1 MEFWM
6 VILIV
11 AVGFIYIAEKLTTI
25 EKKND
30 ARLKRIEDR
39 LQLITKEMGIIERE
53 PEINK
58 ELRQLVEEGKKITA
72 VKRVREAF
80 GFSLLEAKQYVDNYK
95 KIIHLGDLLLHHACI
110 YISGDNKVS
119 NYMEQTFEINCLI

>member
-11 AVGFIYIAEKLTTI
+11 AVGVIYIAEKLTTI

-80 GFSLLEAKQYVDNYK
+80 GFSLLEAKQYVDK
-95 KIIHLGDLLLHHACI
+95 L
-110 YISGDNKVS
+110 
-119 NYMEQTFEINCLI
+119 

>member
-1 MEFWM
+1 MELWM
-6 VILIV
+6 VILIL
-11 AVGFIYIAEKLTTI
+11 AFGFIYIAEKLATI

-39 LQLITKEMGIIERE
+39 LQLITKEMGIVERE

-58 ELRQLVEEGKKITA
+58 ELRQLVEEGKKVTA

-80 GFSLLEAKQYVDNYK
+80 GFSLLEAKQYVDK
-95 KIIHLGDLLLHHACI
+95 L
-110 YISGDNKVS
+110 
-119 NYMEQTFEINCLI
+119 

>member
-1 MEFWM
+1 M
-6 VILIV
+6 VILIL
-11 AVGFIYIAEKLTTI
+11 AFGFIYIAEKLATI

-39 LQLITKEMGIIERE
+39 LQLITKEMGIIDRE

-58 ELRQLVEEGKKITA
+58 ELRQLMEEGKTVTA

-80 GFSLLEAKQYVDNYK
+80 GFSLLEAKQYVDK
-95 KIIHLGDLLLHHACI
+95 L
-110 YISGDNKVS
+110 
-119 NYMEQTFEINCLI
+119 

>member
-11 AVGFIYIAEKLTTI
+11 AFGFIYIAEKLATI

-39 LQLITKEMGIIERE
+39 LQLITKEMRIVERE

-58 ELRQLVEEGKKITA
+58 ELRQLVEEGKKVTA

-80 GFSLLEAKQYVDNYK
+80 GFSLLEAKQYVDK
-95 KIIHLGDLLLHHACI
+95 L
-110 YISGDNKVS
+110 
-119 NYMEQTFEINCLI
+119 

>member
-1 MEFWM
+1 MEFGM
-6 VILIV
+6 VILIL
-11 AVGFIYIAEKLTTI
+11 AFGFIYIAEKLATI

-39 LQLITKEMGIIERE
+39 LQLITKEMGIVERE

-58 ELRQLVEEGKKITA
+58 ELRQLVEEGKKVTA

-80 GFSLLEAKQYVDNYK
+80 GFSLLEAKQYVDK
-95 KIIHLGDLLLHHACI
+95 L
-110 YISGDNKVS
+110 
-119 NYMEQTFEINCLI
+119 

>member
-11 AVGFIYIAEKLTTI
+11 AFGFIYIAEKLATI

-39 LQLITKEMGIIERE
+39 LQLITKEMRIVERE

-58 ELRQLVEEGKKITA
+58 ELRQLVEEGKKLQQL
-72 VKRVREAF
+72 RE
-80 GFSLLEAKQYVDNYK
+80 
-95 KIIHLGDLLLHHACI
+95 
-110 YISGDNKVS
+110 
-119 NYMEQTFEINCLI
+119 

>member
-11 AVGFIYIAEKLTTI
+11 AVGFIYIAEKLATI

-39 LQLITKEMGIIERE
+39 LQLITKEMGIVERE

-58 ELRQLVEEGKKITA
+58 ELRQLVEEGKKVTA
-72 VKRVREAF
+72 VKRVREVF
-80 GFSLLEAKQYVDNYK
+80 GFSLLEAKQYVDK
-95 KIIHLGDLLLHHACI
+95 L
-110 YISGDNKVS
+110 
-119 NYMEQTFEINCLI
+119 

>member
-6 VILIV
+6 VILIL
-11 AVGFIYIAEKLTTI
+11 AFGFIYIAEKLVTI

-39 LQLITKEMGIIERE
+39 LQLITKEMRIVERE

-58 ELRQLVEEGKKITA
+58 ELRQLVEEGKKVTA

-80 GFSLLEAKQYVDNYK
+80 GFSLLEAKQYVDK
-95 KIIHLGDLLLHHACI
+95 L
-110 YISGDNKVS
+110 
-119 NYMEQTFEINCLI
+119 

>member
-6 VILIV
+6 VIPI
-11 AVGFIYIAEKLTTI
+11 AVFGFIYIAEKLTKI

-39 LQLITKEMGIIERE
+39 LQLITKEMGIVERE

-58 ELRQLVEEGKKITA
+58 ELRQLVEDGKTITA

-80 GFSLLEAKQYVDNYK
+80 GFSILEAKQYVDK
-95 KIIHLGDLLLHHACI
+95 L
-110 YISGDNKVS
+110 
-119 NYMEQTFEINCLI
+119 

>member
-30 ARLKRIEDR
+30 ARLKK
-39 LQLITKEMGIIERE
+39 L
-53 PEINK
+53 
-58 ELRQLVEEGKKITA
+58 KID
-72 VKRVREAF
+72 
-80 GFSLLEAKQYVDNYK
+80 YN
-95 KIIHLGDLLLHHACI
+95 
-110 YISGDNKVS
+110 
-119 NYMEQTFEINCLI
+119 